1 MTSLPLTL
9 LFVFANADL
18 PVHCLRHQITGDWT
32 FHLSE
37 PTSERTKCGHQSPDA
52 AGSQPSVGM
61 NDYPTKVN
69 VNLEGTSSASSD
81 GEMGS
86 WTMVYDEGFEV
97 KVGMKTFF
105 AFNQFDG
112 SIEADGNIQNYQSNC
127 KQTEVGWYSDEAMGK
142 YGCFVGVKGDGA
154 GPAPAKSGSSLL
166 RTEDIYEPRKTPE
179 EELDA
184 ILSKESF
191 LQEHEVVSLEKHM
204 AHVQK
209 INNANKGWT
218 AKVYSHLLNKT
229 HAELNQM
236 SGIRR
241 AGVKSSREPRQ
252 HTFLQME
259 TRRSRTMI
267 DSLPKD
273 FDWRNKDGEN
283 FLGAPVN
290 QGSCG
295 SCYVISTVNMMS
307 SRKRILD
314 GNPHGE
320 GFSYQFPLFCGE
332 YNQGCN
338 GGYPE
343 LVAKWSHDITLL
355 PESCGSYDLGD
366 QSCKVTCD
374 VGSVDQYRVSE
385 YGYVG
390 GYYGASTE
398 ANMMQEVYENG
409 PIAIAIEPNDDFMYY
424 EQGVYEHASAL
435 FDEWTKVDHAVLLT
449 GWGEDSGKKYWRVQ
463 NSWGPQW
470 GEQGTFRIRRGVDE
484 SAVEAQPV
492 YAKVQKSN
500 DGATNAMLYTR

>member
-1 MTSLPLTL
+1 
-9 LFVFANADL
+9 
-18 PVHCLRHQITGDWT
+18 
-32 FHLSE
+32 
-37 PTSERTKCGHQSPDA
+37 
-52 AGSQPSVGM
+52 
-61 NDYPTKVN
+61 
-69 VNLEGTSSASSD
+69 
-81 GEMGS
+81 
-86 WTMVYDEGFEV
+86 
-97 KVGMKTFF
+97 
-105 AFNQFDG
+105 
-112 SIEADGNIQNYQSNC
+112 
-127 KQTEVGWYSDEAMGK
+127 
-142 YGCFVGVKGDGA
+142 
-154 GPAPAKSGSSLL
+154 LL
-166 RTEDIYEPRKTPE
+166 RTEDTYEPRKTPE

-184 ILSKESF
+184 ILSKVSSVF
-191 LQEHEVVSLEKHM
+191 LQENVVVSLETHT

-218 AKVYSHLLNKT
+218 AKVYPHLLNKT

-241 AGVKSSREPRQ
+241 AGVKSSREPRA
-252 HTFLQME
+252 HSFLQME
-259 TRRSRTMI
+259 THRSRSMI
-267 DSLPKD
+267 DSLPTD
-273 FDWRNKDGEN
+273 FDWRNKDGQN

-307 SRKRILD
+307 ARKRILEGD
-314 GNPHGE
+314 PHGE

-332 YNQGCN
+332 YNQGCD

-343 LVAKWSHDITLL
+343 LVAKWSHDVTLL
-355 PESCGSYDLGD
+355 PESCGTYDLGD

-374 VGSVDQYRVSE
+374 VGSADQYRVAD

-390 GYYGASTE
+390 GYYGGSTE
-398 ANMMQEVYENG
+398 ANMMQEVHENG

-449 GWGEDSGKKYWRVQ
+449 GWGEDNGKKYWRVQ

-492 YAKVQKSN
+492 FAKVQKSN
-500 DGATNAMLYTR
+500 DGAQNAMLYTHSEPLDKDLGALR